1 MVPCIS
7 LATQHSKIFGKS
19 VSRVAFGQLKKRRY
33 HKAVVTRR
41 WFVKKHAS
49 TYAQCRARLAD
60 GKSMLF
66 VNEQHDVTL
75 LGWLQSFFRSHPSRP
90 DFPGLSPHTFFEKG
104 VFMLKVAHTLDVRSF
119 HAAELALPG
128 VERGAA
134 DTVLTIYVLGSPVRF
149 ARLQDWIWC
158 SENRDFFMAP
168 SWGWFTRSL
177 QFWSVLF

>member
-1 MVPCIS
+1 MSQSFIVFPMQLPINSVNALKVPCIS

-60 GKSMLF
+60 GKSILF

-75 LGWLQSFFRSHPSRP
+75 LGLASELFFDHILQGPIFQ
-90 DFPGLSPHTFFEKG
+90 
-104 VFMLKVAHTLDVRSF
+104 A
-119 HAAELALPG
+119 
-128 VERGAA
+128 
-134 DTVLTIYVLGSPVRF
+134 
-149 ARLQDWIWC
+149 
-158 SENRDFFMAP
+158 
-168 SWGWFTRSL
+168 
-177 QFWSVLF
+177 